1 MKGGKETVCRGIYLL
16 SEESVSDSD
25 ANRYNYLGILEL
37 DDILHTEMKEKI
49 KETHL
54 KSNMN
59 ARNLVT
65 AMNMWA
71 VAMVRKKM
79 SINKWA
85 KEEITGEDQK
95 KTMTMQIVY
104 KEKKWM

>member
-16 SEESVSDSD
+16 SEGSVSDSD

-49 KETHL
+49 KETNL

-71 VAMVRKKM
+71 VAMVRKKCLL
-79 SINKWA
+79 IN
-85 KEEITGEDQK
+85 GQK
-95 KTMTMQIVY
+95 RKLQGKTR
-104 KEKKWM
+104 KKR

>member
-49 KETHL
+49 KETH
-54 KSNMN
+54 
-59 ARNLVT
+59 
-65 AMNMWA
+65 
-71 VAMVRKKM
+71 
-79 SINKWA
+79 
-85 KEEITGEDQK
+85 
-95 KTMTMQIVY
+95 
-104 KEKKWM
+104 